1 MSKFDRN
8 YTKWTKEAIDDFLD
22 DNPSYKKM
30 RKKIEVDEDGSIHIK
45 GTMMIFKNAVTS
57 WKDSRYFT
65 EGKLKLDPR
74 KYKDPKRKDTLAG
87 KLGMKSPRSKK
98 YDKKKNEERMSFDA
112 YLAEDELIELWKQGK
127 LDEAPI
133 QAKGWT
139 QASVSK
145 FGKTIG
151 KDPQEHGFF
160 DACVARMSP
169 KEGFDADKAKR
180 FCASIKDAS
189 YGSAYWRGKDK
200 PKKEIEKQTKEKPFK
215 KQLKKK

>member
-127 LDEAPI
+127 LDES
-133 QAKGWT
+133 AKT
-139 QASVSK
+139 L
-145 FGKTIG
+145 
-151 KDPQEHGFF
+151 
-160 DACVARMSP
+160 RNM
-169 KEGFDADKAKR
+169 
-180 FCASIKDAS
+180 
-189 YGSAYWRGKDK
+189 GSLMHVWRGCHQRKGLTLIK
-200 PKKEIEKQTKEKPFK
+200 LNASAPPSRMHLMGLRTGEAKTSLRKK
-215 KQLKKK
+215 